1 MTMKMKQPPN
11 LLLTAVSLLLLMLQ
25 TAIAANSH
33 ARSIIIANESSRRVE
48 VHWVDPVSGEMVI
61 QSEPDILDGASLNLD
76 SYVGHTFEV
85 RELPAKKTGVCAGEE
100 QTCRV
105 DHFTVSSNNDQV
117 IIIKDGIK
125 VDHTDSKTIASNSAK
140 SLLSTCRST
149 VQKQLDNNPDL
160 LSIPTILDSFSDC
173 VEQGIVNEI
182 EKANEE
188 ITFQASVRTEMGEL
202 LEDYACADEKLNTT
216 EPIRTESWRD
226 KKVGIMIERP
236 SFKIHTIENFVT
248 HEECMAVSE
257 MAEPLLED
265 AEVADGSGGGQI
277 SENRK
282 AKQAAIAVDWEKEAE
297 GDLIAQLSRR
307 VYDYVN
313 HALPFE
319 IKENGQEELMSI
331 QYFGRGRDDDQ
342 PRDQYMPHCDE
353 DCTGMAFRPGTR
365 MATIV
370 MYCEV
375 PTVGGAT
382 NFRNAMVHIK
392 PTKHAA
398 TFFSYI
404 DPVTMMTDSGFT
416 EHSGCPVIE
425 GNKKIV
431 TQWVRLGVDDETPWD
446 SFNTLGVKISDAEN
460 Q

>member
-1 MTMKMKQPPN
+1 MCIKSHECSTSIAVHQC
-11 LLLTAVSLLLLMLQ
+11 LLQILLVL
-25 TAIAANSH
+25 
-33 ARSIIIANESSRRVE
+33 SS
-48 VHWVDPVSGEMVI
+48 
-61 QSEPDILDGASLNLD
+61 
-76 SYVGHTFEV
+76 
-85 RELPAKKTGVCAGEE
+85 
-100 QTCRV
+100 
-105 DHFTVSSNNDQV
+105 V

-446 SFNTLGVKISDAEN
+446 SFNTREYALRSACVDFDFVHRDRRPILIRFYCVAFFRLSGCQNFRRGKPITPNGSICPFDSL
-460 Q
+460 QT